1 MSDLFCAAL
10 PSAGATG
17 RALLRL
23 SGPDAAEFLDALVSN
38 DVTAMVPG
46 RAVYAALLT
55 AQGKFL
61 HDFLVT
67 PVSADGAPADG
78 ALLLDVAAERRAD
91 LKRRLTLYKLRSK
104 VEIAEADWQGFIL
117 FGGERGPELPRL
129 LRDAGAV
136 LFADPRLPALGWH
149 LWLPPGMA
157 PAARELGMPVPFD
170 AWERHRLILGVPDGV
185 RDIEPEKGILLE
197 NHFEALHGVDF
208 SKGCYIGQ
216 ELTARTKYRG
226 LIKKQLCKVK
236 SVNGDFLPLPG
247 SIVRLDGQEAGEM
260 RSSLGG
266 LGLALLRLDALAAAE
281 RDGRMLEAEGIAI
294 AARRPD
300 YAPPLPRDDGAA

>member
-10 PSAGATG
+10 PAQGATG

-23 SGPDAAEFLDALVSN
+23 SGPEAAPFLDALVSN
-38 DVTAMVPG
+38 TVTGLAAG
-46 RAVYAALLT
+46 QAAYAALLT
-55 AQGKFL
+55 PQGKFL
-61 HDFLVT
+61 HDFFVT
-67 PVSADGAPADG
+67 PASATGVPGDG
-78 ALLLDVAAERRAD
+78 ALLLDGAAERRAD
-91 LKRRLTLYKLRSK
+91 LKRRLTLYRLRAK
-104 VEIAEADWQGFIL
+104 VEIAESDWQGFIL
-117 FGGERGPELPRL
+117 FGGATAPVLPRL
-129 LRDAGAV
+129 LQEAGAV

-157 PAARELGMPVPFD
+157 LAAKELGMPVPFD

-208 SKGCYIGQ
+208 VKGCYIGQ

-236 SVNGDFLPLPG
+236 SLGGDFLPLPG
-247 SIVRLDGQEAGEM
+247 TVIRLDGQEAGEM

-266 LGLALLRLDALAAAE
+266 LGLALVRLDALAAAE
-281 RDGRMLEAEGIAI
+281 RDGKSLEAGGVAI
-294 AARRPD
+294 TARRPD
-300 YAPPLPRDDGAA
+300 YAAALPQDDGTA

>member
-1 MSDLFCAAL
+1 MSDLFCTAL
-10 PSAGATG
+10 PAAGATG

-23 SGPDAAEFLDALVSN
+23 SGPEAADFLDALVSN
-38 DVTAMVPG
+38 AVTGLVPG
-46 RAVYAALLT
+46 QAAYAALLT
-55 AQGKFL
+55 PQGRFL
-61 HDFLVT
+61 HDFFVT
-67 PVSADGAPADG
+67 PASDG

-91 LKRRLTLYKLRSK
+91 LKRRLTLYRLRAK
-104 VEIAEADWQGFIL
+104 IEIADSDWQGFVL
-117 FGGERGPELPRL
+117 FGSEAAPVLPQL
-129 LRDAGAV
+129 LRDAGTI

-157 PAARELGMPVPFD
+157 MAARELGMPVPFD
-170 AWERHRLILGVPDGV
+170 AWERHRLILGVPDGG

-226 LIKKQLCKVK
+226 LVKKQLCKVK
-236 SVNGDFLPLPG
+236 SAGGDFLPLPG
-247 SIVRLDGQEAGEM
+247 TAISLDGREAGEM

-266 LGLALLRLDALAAAE
+266 LGLALLRLDALAEAE
-281 RDGRMLEAEGIAI
+281 RDGKTLEAGGIAI
-294 AARRPD
+294 VARRPD
-300 YAPPLPRDDGAA
+300 YAPAPQDGDGE